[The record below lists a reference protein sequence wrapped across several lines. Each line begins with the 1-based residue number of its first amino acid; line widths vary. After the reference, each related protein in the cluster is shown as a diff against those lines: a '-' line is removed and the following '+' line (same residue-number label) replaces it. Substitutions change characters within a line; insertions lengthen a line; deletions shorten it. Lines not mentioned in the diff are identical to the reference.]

1 MVESALK
8 LFILSV
14 AITGPDPV
22 HLSADH
28 IHKAFYF
35 YAIL

>member
-1 MVESALK
+1 MVKSVLES
-8 LFILSV
+8 FILSV